1 MKYRAVLFDLDGTLL
16 DTLDDLSASAN
27 RVLRANG
34 FPEHPRDAYRYF
46 IGDGARNLAIRMLP
60 ENRREEKTIEAC
72 LQAFRDDYGKN
83 WAVQTRPYEGVP
95 EMLDA
100 MTARNLPMAVFSNK
114 PDDATKACV
123 TKLLSQWDFR
133 VVLGQRDGAP
143 VKPDPAGA
151 LEIAERIGIPP
162 GDFLYLGDTA
172 TDMQTAVRA
181 GMFPVGALWG
191 FRTEDELRG
200 AGAAALA
207 AKPSDV
213 PPLLG

>member
-16 DTLDDLSASAN
+16 DTLDDLAASAN

-34 FPEHPRDAYRYF
+34 FPDHPRDAYRYF
-46 IGDGARNLAIRMLP
+46 IGDGARNLVIRMLP
-60 ENRREEKTIEAC
+60 EDRREDGMIEKC
-72 LQAFRDDYGKN
+72 LQAFRDDYGRN
-83 WAVQTRPYEGVP
+83 WAVQTKPYDGVP

-100 MTARNLPMAVFSNK
+100 IAAGNLPMAVFSNK

-123 TKLLSQWDFR
+123 SKLLSQWEFR
-133 VVLGQRDGAP
+133 FVLGQRDGAP
-143 VKPDPAGA
+143 PKPDPGGA
-151 LEIAERIGIPP
+151 LEIAERLGIPP

-172 TDMQTAVRA
+172 TDMRTAVRA

-200 AGAAALA
+200 AGAAALVA
-207 AKPSDV
+207 QPADV
-213 PPLLG
+213 PALLG